1 MNRNL
6 LFITLLIPFSFL
18 FSATFYAD
26 PINGSMSNPGT
37 SSSPWSTLEQVLN
50 TQTFSSGDVII
61 CRDGNHGFP
70 KVNGINSNDV
80 TIQAEVGHTPI
91 CTRIYFGSSSAASH
105 WKISGLTFELINTAT
120 FPYRLVD
127 IFANCDHITIENCT
141 LQSIVDA
148 SSWTRTDWRT
158 KTCSG
163 IWARG
168 NNHILQNNTIRN
180 IQIGIINDADSST
193 CSNNT
198 IQNFAIDGIR
208 GNANN
213 SQYIGN
219 MIMDNIIVYTY
230 SENHYDGFQAF
241 TNDTIHNVTFKE
253 NTIICAT
260 DTTRQFRGSM
270 QGMGCFDGFY
280 KNWTIENNLI
290 VTDHWHGITLLGALN
305 CKIINNT
312 VIDNYDI
319 TPVDSLDSLS
329 LPSYGPAWIKIAAHK
344 NGAAS
349 SGNFIYN
356 NICNNMQNDV
366 GIGTV
371 SNNLII
377 PSSNDYSNHFVDA
390 PSLDFH
396 LIASSSAID
405 AGTNSFAPI
414 TDIEGISRPQGANI
428 DIGCYEFIDTSSV
441 GLDDYSI
448 SSYAIIKYTENSVQ
462 IDFLQEPAQTE
473 IYNSIGKMVISES
486 KNASISISQQEF
498 PKGIYFVKS
507 IFLGKTVSFKIIL

>member
-1 MNRNL
+1 ML
-6 LFITLLIPFSFL
+6 QKTLIVFALFQLSLSY
-18 FSATFYAD
+18 SATYYVD
-26 PINGSMSNPGT
+26 PVTGSMTNPGT
-37 SSSPWSTLEQVLN
+37 SVSPWSTLEQVLN
-50 TQTFSSGDVII
+50 TQSFNSGDIII

-70 KVNGINSNDV
+70 KVNGVNTNFV
-80 TIQAEVGHTPI
+80 TIQAEIGQTPI
-91 CTRIYFGSSSAASH
+91 CTRIYFGSTSAASY
-105 WKISGLTFELINTAT
+105 WKISGFTFELINTAP

-141 LQSIVDA
+141 IQSIA
-148 SSWTRTDWRT
+148 NPSSWTRDDWRT

-180 IQIGIINDADSST
+180 IQIGIINDADSSL
-193 CSNNT
+193 CNYNT

-213 SQYIGN
+213 SQYTEN
-219 MIMDNIIVYTY
+219 TIMDNIIVYTY
-230 SENHYDGFQAF
+230 AENHYDGFQAF
-241 TNDTIHNVTFKE
+241 SNDTIRNVVFNK

-280 KNWTIENNLI
+280 ENWIIENNLI
-290 VTDHWHGITLLGALN
+290 ITDHWHGITLLGAIN

-319 TPVDSLDSLS
+319 TPVDPLDPQSN
-329 LPSYGPAWIKIAAHK
+329 PVYGPAWIKITAHK
-344 NGAAS
+344 NGSPS

-356 NICNNMQNDV
+356 NICNAMQNDN

-371 SNNLII
+371 NNNLII
-377 PSSNDYSNHFVDA
+377 PTSTDYINHFVDA

-396 LIASSSAID
+396 LISTSSAID

-414 TDIEGISRPQGANI
+414 VDVEGTLRPQGSSI
-428 DIGCYEFIDTSSV
+428 DIGSYEFLVTSTTETIDH
-441 GLDDYSI
+441 SI
-448 SSYAIIKYTENSVQ
+448 SSFAKIKYGEIKVQ
-462 IDFLQEPAQTE
+462 IEFDIEPTE
-473 IYNSIGKMVISES
+473 IEIFNSIGEMVKSFNS
-486 KNASISISQQEF
+486 TKTISIDQNDFS
-498 PKGIYFVKS
+498 KGIYYVKCTIQGENFV
-507 IFLGKTVSFKIIL
+507 IKIAL